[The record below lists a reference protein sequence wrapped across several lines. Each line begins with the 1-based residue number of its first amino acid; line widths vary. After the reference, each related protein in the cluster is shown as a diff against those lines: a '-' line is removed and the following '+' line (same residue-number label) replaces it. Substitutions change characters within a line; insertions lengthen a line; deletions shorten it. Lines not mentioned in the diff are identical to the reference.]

1 MDLLTPGIGLIFWM
15 TIIFLIVLFILGK
28 WGWPVLIKSLKD
40 REESIKKSL
49 QAADKAKEEMASL
62 QANNEQLLL
71 QAKKERVRILKEA
84 EQIKEQIIEEA
95 RNEAKKEA
103 DKITSSAREN
113 IIFEKNKAIEEL
125 KEKVSEL
132 SIDIAE
138 KILQSELSDKK
149 KSEQIIGR
157 EMERIQ
163 L

>member
-71 QAKKERVRILKEA
+71 QAKKERDQILKEA

-149 KSEQIIGR
+149 KSEQIIER

>member
-28 WGWPVLIKSLKD
+28 WGWPILIKSLKD

-62 QANNEQLLL
+62 QANNEQLLF
-71 QAKKERVRILKEA
+71 QAKKERDQILKEA

-138 KILQSELSDKK
+138 KILKSELSDKK
-149 KSEQIIGR
+149 KSEQIIER
-157 EMERIQ
+157 EMERIK

>member
-49 QAADKAKEEMASL
+49 QAADKAKEEMANL

-71 QAKKERVRILKEA
+71 QAKKERDQILKEA

-113 IIFEKNKAIEEL
+113 IIFEKNKAIDEL

-149 KSEQIIGR
+149 KSEQIIER
-157 EMERIQ
+157 EMEKIQ

>member
-1 MDLLTPGIGLIFWM
+1 MNA
-15 TIIFLIVLFILGK
+15 K
-28 WGWPVLIKSLKD
+28 IKSY
-40 REESIKKSL
+40 EEK
-49 QAADKAKEEMASL
+49 
-62 QANNEQLLL
+62 
-71 QAKKERVRILKEA
+71 KKERDQILKEA
-84 EQIKEQIIEEA
+84 AQIKEQIIEEA

-149 KSEQIIGR
+149 KSEQIIER
-157 EMERIQ
+157 EMEKIQ

>member
-49 QAADKAKEEMASL
+49 QAADKVKEEMANL

-71 QAKKERVRILKEA
+71 QAKKERDQILKEA

-103 DKITSSAREN
+103 EKITSSAREN
-113 IIFEKNKAIEEL
+113 IIFEKNKAIDEL
-125 KEKVSEL
+125 KEKVSGL

-149 KSEQIIGR
+149 KSEQIIER
-157 EMERIQ
+157 EMEKIQ

>member
-49 QAADKAKEEMASL
+49 QAADKAKEEMANL

-71 QAKKERVRILKEA
+71 QAKKERDQILKEA

-113 IIFEKNKAIEEL
+113 IIFEKNKAIDEL

-149 KSEQIIGR
+149 KSEQIIES
-157 EMERIQ
+157 EMEKIQ

>member
-71 QAKKERVRILKEA
+71 QAKKERDQILKET

-149 KSEQIIGR
+149 KSEQIIER